1 MDSPGK
7 GKYRVRV
14 TEVRVTE
21 LEDQEYQWGVLFAMH
36 PCLEP
41 QGKVGDGNPRVCSQV
56 KERIL
61 GIKEMPSI
69 HTLLHMYVILKMSLY
84 FL

>member
-14 TEVRVTE
+14 TDPLLG

-56 KERIL
+56 EERIL

-69 HTLLHMYVILKMSLY
+69 HTMLHVYVILKMSLY